1 MSRDIVLSRRR
12 LEAYVSARDYLR
24 KELLDS
30 KEKAQWLDGNTSMVD
45 VASLVESKKAEYETS
60 SEKRRVI
67 RKHFDMMSSRIMHY
81 GQVMDM
87 LSQHHPEYVALAW
100 GTAKFVLMGIL
111 NHAELVNKF
120 AQAFK
125 ETGDV
130 LPRAA
135 INADLYPTNFMKDII
150 SKLYAYIMLFYHRA
164 AIWYNMGPA
173 RRALSSVELQG
184 HRIAA
189 GAELRD
195 THVKVQNTRIALQSQ
210 FRLVEAQSSKIKDMQ
225 RTLVQVQLRLDDLLA
240 VGTSHKS
247 ISERITI
254 DVGDMKPRTYDI
266 QISTIMS
273 ILDPKIDPVVLLT
286 KSSSLAKRRRAFG
299 STVKDHKSLM
309 QDLHTWF
316 CAEGSSLF
324 VLRAGPRAET
334 EAKGIAVDVVN
345 LLRPTPY
352 RVLWNL
358 SPTSMSDSAISTT
371 AVLKGLVHQALQKD
385 TDFLLHNPE
394 QLNFVKF
401 QSDHTEEEWLHLLS
415 LLFARLPKS
424 FWWSKHRICST

>member
-1 MSRDIVLSRRR
+1 
-12 LEAYVSARDYLR
+12 
-24 KELLDS
+24 
-30 KEKAQWLDGNTSMVD
+30 
-45 VASLVESKKAEYETS
+45 
-60 SEKRRVI
+60 
-67 RKHFDMMSSRIMHY
+67 
-81 GQVMDM
+81 
-87 LSQHHPEYVALAW
+87 
-100 GTAKFVLMGIL
+100 
-111 NHAELVNKF
+111 
-120 AQAFK
+120 
-125 ETGDV
+125 
-130 LPRAA
+130 
-135 INADLYPTNFMKDII
+135 
-150 SKLYAYIMLFYHRA
+150 
-164 AIWYNMGPA
+164 
-173 RRALSSVELQG
+173 
-184 HRIAA
+184 
-189 GAELRD
+189 
-195 THVKVQNTRIALQSQ
+195 
-210 FRLVEAQSSKIKDMQ
+210 
-225 RTLVQVQLRLDDLLA
+225 
-240 VGTSHKS
+240 
-247 ISERITI
+247 
-254 DVGDMKPRTYDI
+254 MKPRTYDI

-424 FWWSKHRICST
+424 FLVVETQDLFHINREIREWVKRCLELFQTLVDRTKGAGSAVKVLLVSYDSVLPVTAKGDRIVSTVQRATPVPPHLRRRFVNAKRGRSPLQSMKPRF